1 MVDFTYLKKCVICF
15 LIVISPSDQL
25 ETDCL
30 FKNSSLACLEYFIAR
45 TYWFL
50 THDGNCLLSIICLNV
65 RIVRLL
71 LLRILVSG
79 LSLDHGLYWMRT
91 PFAYSYVTGYRGLQ
105 FCPTGRRILFFVV
118 SVASSFSFRTFW
130 QKCL

>member
-1 MVDFTYLKKCVICF
+1 MGVSSST
-15 LIVISPSDQL
+15 L
-25 ETDCL
+25 ERLYGCCTDCL
-30 FKNSSLACLEYFIAR
+30 FKNSILVCLEYFIAR
-45 TYWFL
+45 IYWLL
-50 THDGNCLLSIICLNV
+50 THDGNCLLSIIRLNV

-105 FCPTGRRILFFVV
+105 FCPTGRRILFFVA
-118 SVASSFSFRTFW
+118 SVPSPFSLSTAL